1 MVGLVTALL
10 TAFYMTRQFVLVFM
24 GEPRWDPDVHPHESP
39 RVMTVPLI
47 VLAGLSIVGGLV
59 NTPFRLGL
67 EHFLEPSFEGVQMSH
82 PPEGWGMF
90 ALLAALSVGAG
101 LAGAGAAV
109 LTYNRPAELWRRF
122 EASFGKLWDAWQN
135 AYWVDDLYG
144 MAIVEPGRK
153 LAEATALSLRPSGR
167 RRPRQRGGSAGP
179 GGRRLARGL
188 QTGLVRSYGLLFGA
202 GTVAVIAWMLARG
215 A

>member
-1 MVGLVTALL
+1 
-10 TAFYMTRQFVLVFM
+10 
-24 GEPRWDPDVHPHESP
+24 
-39 RVMTVPLI
+39 LI
-47 VLAGLSIVGGLV
+47 ALAGLSIVGGFV
-59 NTPFRLGL
+59 NTPFRQGL
-67 EHFLEPSFEGVQMSH
+67 EHFLEPSFEGIQMAH

-122 EASFGKLWDAWQN
+122 ETSFGKLWEAWSN

-144 MAIVEPGRK
+144 LALVEPGK
-153 LAEATALSLRPSGR
+153 KIAERTAFSFDLGVVDGLVNGTGR
-167 RRPRQRGGSAGP
+167 AVREIAG
-179 GGRRLARGL
+179 RFRGL
-188 QTGLVRSYGLLFGA
+188 QSGLVRAYGLLFGA

>member
-1 MVGLVTALL
+1 
-10 TAFYMTRQFVLVFM
+10 
-24 GEPRWDPDVHPHESP
+24 
-39 RVMTVPLI
+39 
-47 VLAGLSIVGGLV
+47 
-59 NTPFRLGL
+59 
-67 EHFLEPSFEGVQMSH
+67 
-82 PPEGWGMF
+82 MF

-122 EASFGKLWDAWQN
+122 ETSFGKLWDAWQN

-144 MAIVEPGRK
+144 MAIVAPGRK
-153 LAEATALSLRPSGR
+153 AAEATAFRFDLPVVDGLVNGAGR
-167 RRPRQRGGSAGP
+167 LVREVAGW
-179 GGRRLARGL
+179 ARGL